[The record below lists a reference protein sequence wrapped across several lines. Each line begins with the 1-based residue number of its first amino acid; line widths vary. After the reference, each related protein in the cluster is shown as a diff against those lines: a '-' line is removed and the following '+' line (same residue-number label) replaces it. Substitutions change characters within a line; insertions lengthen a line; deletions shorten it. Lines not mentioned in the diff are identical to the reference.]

1 MLVAVG
7 WWSVSVDIVIYL
19 SSVHDWILLDYG
31 KRVIPLQYCLLTN
44 TSTNNNIG
52 IILRWW
58 IVTGNT
64 LIQFM
69 KLQVHWRSSV
79 FFSSF
84 KFDFSSSCVSLH
96 CFFLRPLSWGLGRY
110 KAIPTIKI
118 KIIFCYLYWL
128 CFVYIQQHKSK
139 FLVDDNNTEKK
150 DVHGR

>member
-31 KRVIPLQYCLLTN
+31 KRVIPLQYCRPTN

-79 FFSSF
+79 FFF
-84 KFDFSSSCVSLH
+84 FLQIWLQLLVCFIAL
-96 CFFLRPLSWGLGRY
+96 FFLRPLSWGLGRY